1 MIPLEIKNSISIK
14 GVRGFTLIEILVVMA
29 IVGMMMSAIYAVH
42 IANIRAISVEAE
54 RVEIQQD
61 QRISLDFVTR
71 QLRMAGYDR
80 EDSLLPK
87 IEDARSNFIYYTADF
102 NADGDVDDA
111 DEHVAF
117 CIYNSDNFGLA
128 LSYITGN
135 SSTIGTVTSAANPLP
150 IAHTHPPH
158 LHQAFAPI
166 QDLEFFYTL
175 KDGTTTTAPT
185 TMQLEDI
192 RSVAVTILTRADT
205 PDPRFSNNETYTTPS
220 GQDWGPYLDGNG
232 NGDRF
237 RRRMMTANIRFRNLG
252 L

>member
-1 MIPLEIKNSISIK
+1 MICLEIKNSISIRS
-14 GVRGFTLIEILVVMA
+14 VRGFTLIELLVVLA
-29 IVGMMMSAIYAVH
+29 IVGMMMSAVYAVH

-61 QRISLDFVTR
+61 QRISLDFITR
-71 QLRMAGYDR
+71 QLRMAGYDK
-80 EDSLLPK
+80 EESLLPK

-111 DEHVAF
+111 GEHVAF
-117 CIYNSDNFGLA
+117 CIYNSADFGLA
-128 LSYITGN
+128 LSYITG
-135 SSTIGTVTSAANPLP
+135 SSKTIGAVTSDANPLP

-185 TMQLEDI
+185 NMQLEDI
-192 RSVAVTILTRADT
+192 RSVAVTIVTRADT
-205 PDPRFSNNETYTTPS
+205 PDPRWIDNTVYIPAS
-220 GQDWGPYLDGNG
+220 GNAFNDGEAYKDN
-232 NGDRF
+232 F